1 MQRKSMTD
9 AQSSTT
15 TKLPVPAN
23 LTPGNTVIIDTN
35 HIYQHPS
42 NNPRTSYSDEN
53 WDRLVNDLRT
63 LGQLFPV
70 TARLRCEHDGPDTE
84 GYLLVME
91 DGHSRAKARREMGV
105 DRDETGRRADDLS
118 VTIKPSI
125 EDRVLARLQAESQG
139 LEPAEVAKLKVK
151 LVKEEKAKVSRE
163 SHSVNTA
170 RESWNSWA
178 EANSLHSQL
187 VIQRDLNP
195 DLGEKELEDLVG
207 EINCMKGDLVR
218 MRLSLLDASKTPKDI
233 QEKLKA
239 GELSYSE
246 AIELRRITDDEIR
259 EDLAEKSYTEGWSAN
274 MLKKKIDLKV
284 KEAAEDGKTI
294 KASRKRSTPKKES
307 SNLRSEEELTTI
319 LGSVKEALEEVADE
333 EEDLLNQ
340 LLGAVAAI
348 EYVMTPNASEDFLEM
363 LDSYIESYYEDG
375 SISEEVE
382 DATNVVESNLSNK

>member
-1 MQRKSMTD
+1 MTD
-9 AQSSTT
+9 ANQSTT
-15 TKLPVPAN
+15 TTNLPIPSN
-23 LTPGNTVIIDTN
+23 LTAGNTVIIDTN

-125 EDRVLARLQAESQG
+125 EDRVLARLQADSQG
-139 LEPAEVAKLKVK
+139 LEPADIAKLKIK

-187 VIQRDLNP
+187 IIQRDLNP
-195 DLGEKELEDLVG
+195 DLEEKELEDLVG
-207 EINCMKGDLVR
+207 DINGMKGDLVR
-218 MRLSLLDASKTPKDI
+218 MRLSLLDTSKTPKDI
-233 QEKLKA
+233 QDKLKA

-246 AIELRRITDDEIR
+246 AIELRRITDEEIR
-259 EDLAEKSYTEGWSAN
+259 EELADKSYTEGWSAN
-274 MLKKKIDLKV
+274 MLKRKIDSKV
-284 KEAAEDGKTI
+284 KEAAADGKTI
-294 KASRKRSTPKKES
+294 KSSRKRTTPKKQV
-307 SNLRSEEELTTI
+307 SNLRSEDNLSEV
-319 LGSVKEALEEVADE
+319 LGTVKEAIEDIEPE
-333 EEDLLNQ
+333 EEELLNQ
-340 LLGAVAAI
+340 LLGAVAAL
-348 EYVMTPNASEDFLEM
+348 EYVMTPSADEDFLEM
-363 LDSYIESYYEDG
+363 LDSYIEAYFDEEEDEA
-375 SISEEVE
+375 SSDSEEEVLDTSSITTE
-382 DATNVVESNLSNK
+382 D

>member
-1 MQRKSMTD
+1 MTD
-9 AQSSTT
+9 ANQSTT
-15 TKLPVPAN
+15 TNLPVPAN

-84 GYLLVME
+84 GYLLIME

-139 LEPAEVAKLKVK
+139 LEPSEVAGVKAK

-195 DLGEKELEDLVG
+195 DLDEKGLEDLVG
-207 EINCMKGDLVR
+207 EINGMKGDLVR
-218 MRLSLLDASKTPKDI
+218 MRLSLLEASKTPKDI

-246 AIELRRITDDEIR
+246 AIELRRITDQEIR
-259 EDLAEKSYTEGWSAN
+259 EDLADKSYTEGWSAN
-274 MLKKKIDLKV
+274 MLKKKIDAKV
-284 KEAAEDGKTI
+284 KEAAADGKTI
-294 KASRKRSTPKKES
+294 KSSRKRSTPKKQV
-307 SNLRSEEELTTI
+307 SNLRSEDNLSEI
-319 LGSVKEALEEVADE
+319 LGAVKEAIEDVAE
-333 EEDLLNQ
+333 EEDELLNQ
-340 LLGAVAAI
+340 LLGAVAAL
-348 EYVMTPNASEDFLEM
+348 EYVMTPNAEEDFLAM
-363 LDSYIESYYEDG
+363 LDAYIETYFDEDDEQE
-375 SISEEVE
+375 SETDSQE
-382 DATNVVESNLSNK
+382 DVLAPFNTTED